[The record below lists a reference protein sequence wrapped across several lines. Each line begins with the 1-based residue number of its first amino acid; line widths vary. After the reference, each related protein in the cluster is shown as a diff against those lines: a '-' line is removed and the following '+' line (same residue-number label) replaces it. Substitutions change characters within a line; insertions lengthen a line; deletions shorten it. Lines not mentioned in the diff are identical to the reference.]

1 MSEIDN
7 HLDLLS
13 RLVRQLNYQ
22 LVRPINEA
30 PEQPLTDQTI
40 DRCIGLLTILKNVSN
55 RQRVLAEVAA
65 RYGFSVAPAPDDPK
79 SAWVLFTKTDYQ
91 LSWLE
96 AKRYRDLIASEPL
109 TMFHV
114 AFGVNNRV
122 SWQPDPVNVEQAF
135 RDRYGSLYRLWI
147 SPTFIHVAKTN
158 ADQPEQTQASAQ
170 ALYNELV
177 DNFPQVTW
185 QVAYGPNYTL
195 KIKDYV
201 SGQRE
206 MRLGVDMPKDAT
218 PEQQVA
224 WLKGIYNYDNDD
236 WEQNPG
242 PPPQDTNN

>member
-22 LVRPINEA
+22 LVRPINES

-55 RQRVLAEVAA
+55 RGRVLAELLARHGLVA
-65 RYGFSVAPAPDDPK
+65 SPVPESPD
-79 SAWVLFTKTDYQ
+79 SAWVIVSHPSHM
-91 LSWLE
+91 LSRLE
-96 AKRYRDLIASEPL
+96 ALRIRDLFSADGL

-114 AFGVNNRV
+114 AYGVNNRV
-122 SWQPDPVNVEQAF
+122 SWRPDDIDIEQAF
-135 RDRYGSLYRLWI
+135 RSRYGSQYRLWI
-147 SPTFIHVAKTN
+147 SSTFIHVVKTN

-170 ALYNELV
+170 SLYNELV

-195 KIKDYV
+195 RIKDYV

-236 WEQNPG
+236 WEQDPG